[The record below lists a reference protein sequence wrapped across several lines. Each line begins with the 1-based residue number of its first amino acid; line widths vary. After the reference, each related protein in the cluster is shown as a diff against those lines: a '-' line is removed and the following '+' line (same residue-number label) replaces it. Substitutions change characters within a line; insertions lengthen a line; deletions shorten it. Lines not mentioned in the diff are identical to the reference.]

1 MQHGT
6 VKFFNEEKGFGFII
20 PADGGENIFIHISK
34 LGDLIIREGDKV
46 TFDTQE
52 GRKGL
57 EAVNVNLADEV
68 IAAEAAMAEAP
79 MAEEATEVA
88 A

>member
-1 MQHGT
+1 MYTGT
-6 VKFFNEEKGFGFII
+6 VKFFNEEKWFGFII
-20 PADGGENIFIHISK
+20 PSDGGENIFIHISK

-68 IAAEAAMAEAP
+68 IAAEAAMTEAP
-79 MAEEATEVA
+79 VATEEVA